1 LRDVAGEVQAFMN
14 EATVLGDRLGPV
26 LFQCPPTVEYD
37 GPLLAAFAD
46 GLPPGIAA
54 VMEFRHPSWRA
65 AWPFLA
71 ERGIARCV
79 ADTDDEAAGED
90 ELVWRPFGYL
100 RLRRVSYSDSELGVW
115 ARRIQAAL
123 DDGGDVYCYFKH
135 EDSAAGPRM
144 ARRLEQLMDG
154 DSRK

>member
-1 LRDVAGEVQAFMN
+1 
-14 EATVLGDRLGPV
+14 
-26 LFQCPPTVEYD
+26 VEYHE
-37 GPLLAAFAD
+37 PLLAAIAD
-46 GLPPGIAA
+46 GQPPGIAA
-54 VMEFRHPSWRA
+54 EMEFRHASWRA
-65 AWPFLA
+65 AWPYQA

-79 ADTDDEAAGED
+79 ADTDDEAAGSD

-100 RLRRVSYSDSELGVW
+100 RLRRMSYSDSELRTW
-115 ARRIQAAL
+115 AGRIQAAL

-144 ARRLEQLMDG
+144 AQQLEQLMDG